1 MMWLYTCIGNWIISL
16 CMWSWLTVWCLSY
29 CNMSAGVMSVPSDLV
44 LVACFITVWWTDSHS
59 LYVFTLMGTYQA
71 GPSPTKSHGEV
82 SNTHLMWTEEE
93 SLNIYSIAPHINEF
107 PSSWGFFFSY
117 GSLLNFVSCS
127 WKKTVVFMGLWKV
140 RKNEITFLFLSNLL
154 LNPIIK
160 DQGNKG
166 NYLLV
171 LSH

>member
-1 MMWLYTCIGNWIISL
+1 MKWNSTFKKYTFLCNIPWRKPGVLYLWFYATTIRGLINKWCDCIHVLIGNWIISL
-16 CMWSWLTVWCLSY
+16 CMWSWLTVWCLRY

-93 SLNIYSIAPHINEF
+93 SLNIYSIAPHIMN
-107 PSSWGFFFSY
+107 SLHLGFFFPMVAY
-117 GSLLNFVSCS
+117 L
-127 WKKTVVFMGLWKV
+127 
-140 RKNEITFLFLSNLL
+140 I
-154 LNPIIK
+154 
-160 DQGNKG
+160 
-166 NYLLV
+166 LLV
-171 LSH
+171 AVERKL

>member
-1 MMWLYTCIGNWIISL
+1 MMWLDTCIGNWIISL
-16 CMWSWLTVWCLSY
+16 CMWSWLTVWCLRY

-82 SNTHLMWTEEE
+82 SNTHLICEQKKKVLTYTALHLTLMN
-93 SLNIYSIAPHINEF
+93 SLHL
-107 PSSWGFFFSY
+107 GFFSSY

>member
-1 MMWLYTCIGNWIISL
+1 MKWNCTFKKYTFLCNISWIKTGVLYLWFYAITIRGLINKWCDCIHVLVIEL
-16 CMWSWLTVWCLSY
+16 FPFVYMWSWLTVWCLSY

-107 PSSWGFFFSY
+107 SSSWFFFLPMVAY
-117 GSLLNFVSCS
+117 L
-127 WKKTVVFMGLWKV
+127 
-140 RKNEITFLFLSNLL
+140 I
-154 LNPIIK
+154 
-160 DQGNKG
+160 
-166 NYLLV
+166 LLV
-171 LSH
+171 AVERKL

>member
-1 MMWLYTCIGNWIISL
+1 MMWLDTCIGNWIISL
-16 CMWSWLTVWCLSY
+16 CMWSWLTVWCLRY

-93 SLNIYSIAPHINEF
+93 SLNRYSIAPHINEF
-107 PSSWGFFFSY
+107 SSSWFFFLPMVAY
-117 GSLLNFVSCS
+117 L
-127 WKKTVVFMGLWKV
+127 
-140 RKNEITFLFLSNLL
+140 I
-154 LNPIIK
+154 
-160 DQGNKG
+160 
-166 NYLLV
+166 LLV
-171 LSH
+171 AVERNCSFHGVMKSQEEWDNISLPF

>member
-1 MMWLYTCIGNWIISL
+1 MWFYAITIRGLINKWCDWIHVLVIELFPFVCDLDWQSDVCVIVRCLQGL
-16 CMWSWLTVWCLSY
+16 CR
-29 CNMSAGVMSVPSDLV
+29 SVPSDLV

-107 PSSWGFFFSY
+107 SSSWFFFLTMVAY
-117 GSLLNFVSCS
+117 L
-127 WKKTVVFMGLWKV
+127 
-140 RKNEITFLFLSNLL
+140 I
-154 LNPIIK
+154 
-160 DQGNKG
+160 
-166 NYLLV
+166 LLV
-171 LSH
+171 AVERKL

>member
-16 CMWSWLTVWCLSY
+16 CMWSWLTVWCLRY

-93 SLNIYSIAPHINEF
+93 SLNMYSIAPHINEF
-107 PSSWGFFFSY
+107 SSSWGFFFPLVAY
-117 GSLLNFVSCS
+117 L
-127 WKKTVVFMGLWKV
+127 
-140 RKNEITFLFLSNLL
+140 I
-154 LNPIIK
+154 
-160 DQGNKG
+160 
-166 NYLLV
+166 LLV
-171 LSH
+171 AVESSFHGVMKSQEEWDNISLPF

>member
-1 MMWLYTCIGNWIISL
+1 MKLYIQEIYFLMQYIMNKNWSIIPVVLCYNNKRPHYQMMWLDTCIGNWIISL
-16 CMWSWLTVWCLSY
+16 CMWSWLTVWCLRY

-107 PSSWGFFFSY
+107 SSSWFFFLPMVAY
-117 GSLLNFVSCS
+117 L
-127 WKKTVVFMGLWKV
+127 
-140 RKNEITFLFLSNLL
+140 I
-154 LNPIIK
+154 
-160 DQGNKG
+160 
-166 NYLLV
+166 LLV
-171 LSH
+171 AVERKL